1 MFYIK
6 CFLQIFCKKHFA
18 TNVRRNFLHE
28 MSQSHEM
35 SDSSY
40 KQKRLRVQFVGGA
53 NTCHLS
59 GPRLRSKTL
68 CRVATALS
76 VLPLK
81 IADLPR
87 EGSDRET
94 TTTDIE
100 ATRRLLNMA
109 VRHLENVDSTLAT
122 HTRSGSGSG
131 PSRLLS
137 PAFGGRPNMLPGDE
151 CSFSVTDCTSRMT
164 ECLQTAVS

>member
-1 MFYIK
+1 MFSTNI
-6 CFLQIFCKKHFA
+6 LQETFCYKREKE
-18 TNVRRNFLHE
+18 FLHE

-53 NTCHLS
+53 NTCRLS

-94 TTTDIE
+94 MTTDIE

-109 VRHLENVDSTLAT
+109 VRHLENVDSSYTYSIRVGFWPFEAT
-122 HTRSGSGSG
+122 VTSIWWSSEYASGG
-131 PSRLLS
+131 
-137 PAFGGRPNMLPGDE
+137 
-151 CSFSVTDCTSRMT
+151 
-164 ECLQTAVS
+164 